1 MQTMILSEAK
11 AQLGRLV
18 KRAAAGE
25 PVLIVS
31 GMTKAQ
37 LTRYEPIPTEP
48 LPPPGYFND
57 CYADQKALEAEAR
70 RGRLPKRRRA
80 AER

>member
-1 MQTMILSEAK
+1 MILSEAK

-25 PVLIVS
+25 SVLIVS

-37 LTRYEPIPTEP
+37 LTRYEPLPAEP
-48 LPPPGYFND
+48 FPPPGYFND
-57 CYADQKALEAEAR
+57 CYADRRELEAEAR
-70 RGRLPKRRRA
+70 RVRLPKRRRA